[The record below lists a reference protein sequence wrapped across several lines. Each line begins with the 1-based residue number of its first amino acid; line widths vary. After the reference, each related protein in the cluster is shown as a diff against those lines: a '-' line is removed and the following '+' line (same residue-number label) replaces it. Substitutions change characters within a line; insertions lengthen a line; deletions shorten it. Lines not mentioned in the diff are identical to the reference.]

1 MNDDNLW
8 DYYSGLPNPKFYEM
22 EQECEICNKP
32 MSQEDYDF
40 CDICGDCFDA
50 DVE

>member
-22 EQECEICNKP
+22 EKCEICNKP